1 MGTAWR
7 TSRRRQA
14 VQRSLTRA
22 VWRPALQCL
31 SAPLPRR
38 VLKRKREASR
48 RSAFTCPR
56 GGRKPR
62 KKRAWPGLNTRE
74 RGRQKLVSRLPFS
87 RTLGWPPRKQG
98 QACWGLS
105 QCLQRVFG
113 RKNCPA
119 VHRGA
124 LNRPNSITLSRGGYS
139 PRDACTACPGRRLVT
154 ISLEET
160 HRSNNSAK
168 TWPS

>member
-1 MGTAWR
+1 MGPAWR
-7 TSRRRQA
+7 TSRL
-14 VQRSLTRA
+14 VETCSGRA
-22 VWRPALQCL
+22 YTGNGALLCNVCL
-31 SAPLPRR
+31 LQQEAGFAGKSRR
-38 VLKRKREASR
+38 VATERVLLPLRRLDGSKEAFL
-48 RSAFTCPR
+48 AGPQH
-56 GGRKPR
+56 
-62 KKRAWPGLNTRE
+62 KRAWW
-74 RGRQKLVSRLPFS
+74 QKLVSRLPWLI
-87 RTLGWPPRKQG
+87 TLGWPPIKQG

-168 TWPS
+168 TWPY

>member
-1 MGTAWR
+1 MQRPLLEANTRRFKRASSAPPSLRVYRSAKKNSAEDVGLRSWAQDQRGEVSKQWTA
-7 TSRRRQA
+7 
-14 VQRSLTRA
+14 TRA
-22 VWRPALQCL
+22 
-31 SAPLPRR
+31 
-38 VLKRKREASR
+38 
-48 RSAFTCPR
+48 PR
-56 GGRKPR
+56 G
-62 KKRAWPGLNTRE
+62 WQNSLC
-74 RGRQKLVSRLPFS
+74 SLPCS
-87 RTLGWPPRKQG
+87 RTLGWPPIKPG

-139 PRDACTACPGRRLVT
+139 PRDACTACPGRHLVT

-168 TWPS
+168 TWPY